1 MDGNSAVDALHE
13 PIAGEWLHDGS
24 LDEVTEINR
33 QALDLMVAM
42 AVNPTYSSPVLVG
55 SASAWR
61 DMPERALEALAT
73 SPSLLVDAYFADAI
87 RWKGALRVDTVHEP
101 ADVRA
106 FVGRGAEEF
115 IRRVLV
121 LGWHLA
127 RADRQLARMVL
138 GMPAVCADHLSR
150 LRLKD
155 IDWMAQHRAGWVRP
169 RWEQQPRLWRNLL
182 ESARQGHDDELLK
195 FRARGLQLMA
205 AASVPV
211 RPIMPFSAR
220 SRAPQRPPAGPIPA
234 PA

>member
-1 MDGNSAVDALHE
+1 MDGNSTVDALHE
-13 PIAGEWLHDGS
+13 PTAGEWLHDGS

-61 DMPERALEALAT
+61 DVPERALEQLAT
-73 SPSLLVDAYFADAI
+73 SPGLLVDAYFADEL
-87 RWKGALRVDTVHEP
+87 RWRSPLRVDAVDEP
-101 ADVRA
+101 LEVRA
-106 FVGRGAEEF
+106 FTGRGAEEF

-127 RADRQLARMVL
+127 RADRRLARMVL
-138 GMPAVCADHLSR
+138 GMSPSCAEHLSR

-169 RWEQQPRLWRNLL
+169 RWEQQPRVWRNLL
-182 ESARQGHDDELLK
+182 ESAKRECSDELLQ

-205 AASVPV
+205 ASSVPL
-211 RPIMPFSAR
+211 RPESFSGRPRSLQRRPAR
-220 SRAPQRPPAGPIPA
+220 PVRAPA
-234 PA
+234 